1 MIRLVFFSL
10 TAGLLVF
17 GAWLSGC
24 SDNNSV
30 NGSAEVPRVVSVSPQ
45 DGATDVST
53 ADRVVI
59 TFNTAMDTMSV
70 MGHFHCAEGDEMWEW
85 MDSLQHHGPG
95 PGGHMGNMDHMMDW
109 MRDIQL
115 PGEFQWND
123 DMTECTFHPDS
134 GFLPQTDCMIYLE
147 GDVRSHAGMM
157 MDMHHLQFDAV
168 MIHFRTGS

>member
-1 MIRLVFFSL
+1 MNRLICFSL
-10 TAGLLVF
+10 TTALFAL

-24 SDNNSV
+24 SDNSV
-30 NGSAEVPRVVSVSPQ
+30 SGSPEVPLVVSVSPK
-45 DGATDVST
+45 DGATDVPT
-53 ADRVVI
+53 ADLVVI
-59 TFNTAMDTMSV
+59 TFNTVMDTMSV

-95 PGGHMGNMDHMMDW
+95 PGGHMGEMDHMMDW

-115 PGEFQWND
+115 PGEFRWND
-123 DMTECTFHPDS
+123 DMTECTFHPDEEFS
-134 GFLPQTDCMIYLE
+134 PQTDCMIYLE